1 MNTTY
6 QGYFVPTS
14 MASNYVRTKKDS
26 QGANI
31 WDTEAAQINIDKQ
44 RALQSL
50 NDRYSKSLNDA
61 YANYLAQKNL
71 VANSSMGQGYKM
83 AYDKALG
90 QNFAATEQELNSNV
104 SEARQTIESNAQ
116 SALDLSQRNFETNVA
131 NLNRIGMLSESYLNY
146 VKSLR
151 DVNNEMTYFGNT
163 DLTANA
169 TLNDLYAKMIGN
181 GDLFTDETI
190 AAGYVDE
197 ENQAAKSFTE
207 FVNSQI
213 DTERDKDFYDWFLT
227 KGYNEFRTGVQ
238 DKTREYMSAKRTEL
252 DNTIL
257 SNALESGSYQEN
269 SASDKVKIDKYNNLT
284 IGDTK
289 IGKIDS
295 SKIKD
300 NSVPVTI
307 YGHEYDLT
315 VKDGKFYINGKDY
328 KEFMNNE
335 ENLGKAKIK
344 SASRFSYGG
353 KDYKVGKNADFVT
366 PGSKN
371 SIKLNKELKDRKL
384 KLPEGYTFK
393 SNDGYTYI
401 AGANGGYY
409 RLK

>member
-14 MASNYVRTKKDS
+14 MASDYVRTKKDS

-50 NDRYSKSLNDA
+50 NDRYSQSLNDA

-83 AYDKALG
+83 AFDRELG

-104 SEARQTIESNAQ
+104 SEARQTIESSAQ

-169 TLNDLYAKMIGN
+169 TLNDLYARMIGN
-181 GDLFTDETI
+181 GDLLTDETI

-238 DKTREYMSAKRTEL
+238 DKTREYMSTKRTEL

-257 SNALESGSYQEN
+257 SILSSSLDLIVSRSY
-269 SASDKVKIDKYNNLT
+269 L
-284 IGDTK
+284 
-289 IGKIDS
+289 
-295 SKIKD
+295 
-300 NSVPVTI
+300 
-307 YGHEYDLT
+307 L
-315 VKDGKFYINGKDY
+315 DG
-328 KEFMNNE
+328 
-335 ENLGKAKIK
+335 
-344 SASRFSYGG
+344 
-353 KDYKVGKNADFVT
+353 
-366 PGSKN
+366 
-371 SIKLNKELKDRKL
+371 
-384 KLPEGYTFK
+384 
-393 SNDGYTYI
+393 
-401 AGANGGYY
+401 
-409 RLK
+409 